1 MERRRGEMA
10 RAAGGLV
17 GEDGF
22 GEGPKRSVLGGSFLF
37 RRAAGM
43 EMSGC
48 SAPPALQSSGCPQVG
63 GED

>member
-1 MERRRGEMA
+1 ME
-10 RAAGGLV
+10 
-17 GEDGF
+17 EDGF

-48 SAPPALQSSGCPQVG
+48 SAPPAPQSSGCPQVG
-63 GED
+63 AED